1 MVKRILVIGAPAAAN
16 NVGRW
21 QSLVTFLEDEIPS
34 LLKRHPA
41 TPGVSMAIVADAKL
55 LWSRGFGVRE
65 RTTNVPVDDD
75 TVFEFASVS
84 KTAFA
89 YAAMKACEKGI
100 LNLDTPLTKYT
111 SERYLVGDPRLD
123 LITPRH
129 VLAHT
134 TGFQN
139 WRSKGNPL
147 KIQFTPGSRWEYS
160 GEGYCYLQSV
170 LTHLAGHVDPNH
182 CQTFEDGSRMCA
194 TDFDAYMK
202 ANLLVPFGMMS
213 SGYLYRDGMARPHD
227 EKGQLIPGR
236 MTTAVEAARYGS
248 SGQLHSTV
256 KDYAKFLI
264 EIIEPKPADAFR
276 LSTTSLHEMLRP
288 QVKIT
293 DTLSWGLGWAIEQH
307 PGMGD
312 IISHS
317 GDNPGF
323 KTMTGASVRRRSAF
337 IIVTNSDQGFEDAIR
352 PVLRSAPMRDFLPVA
367 I

>member
-1 MVKRILVIGAPAAAN
+1 
-16 NVGRW
+16 
-21 QSLVTFLEDEIPS
+21 
-34 LLKRHPA
+34 
-41 TPGVSMAIVADAKL
+41 
-55 LWSRGFGVRE
+55 
-65 RTTNVPVDDD
+65 
-75 TVFEFASVS
+75 
-84 KTAFA
+84 
-89 YAAMKACEKGI
+89 
-100 LNLDTPLTKYT
+100 
-111 SERYLVGDPRLD
+111 
-123 LITPRH
+123 
-129 VLAHT
+129 
-134 TGFQN
+134 
-139 WRSKGNPL
+139 
-147 KIQFTPGSRWEYS
+147 
-160 GEGYCYLQSV
+160 
-170 LTHLAGHVDPNH
+170 
-182 CQTFEDGSRMCA
+182 MCA

-236 MTTAVEAARYGS
+236 MTTAAEAARYGS

-264 EIIEPKPADAFR
+264 EIIEPKHADAFR
-276 LSTTSLHEMLRP
+276 CYDVLHEMLRP

-337 IIVTNSDQGFEDAIR
+337 IIVTNGDQGFEDTIR

>member
-1 MVKRILVIGAPAAAN
+1 
-16 NVGRW
+16 
-21 QSLVTFLEDEIPS
+21 
-34 LLKRHPA
+34 
-41 TPGVSMAIVADAKL
+41 
-55 LWSRGFGVRE
+55 
-65 RTTNVPVDDD
+65 
-75 TVFEFASVS
+75 
-84 KTAFA
+84 
-89 YAAMKACEKGI
+89 
-100 LNLDTPLTKYT
+100 
-111 SERYLVGDPRLD
+111 
-123 LITPRH
+123 
-129 VLAHT
+129 
-134 TGFQN
+134 
-139 WRSKGNPL
+139 
-147 KIQFTPGSRWEYS
+147 
-160 GEGYCYLQSV
+160 
-170 LTHLAGHVDPNH
+170 
-182 CQTFEDGSRMCA
+182 MCA

-227 EKGQLIPGR
+227 EKGQLIPGHV
-236 MTTAVEAARYGS
+236 TTAVEAARYGS
-248 SGQLHSTV
+248 AGQLHSTV

-264 EIIEPKPADAFR
+264 EIIAPKPADAFR

-307 PGMGD
+307 PEMGD